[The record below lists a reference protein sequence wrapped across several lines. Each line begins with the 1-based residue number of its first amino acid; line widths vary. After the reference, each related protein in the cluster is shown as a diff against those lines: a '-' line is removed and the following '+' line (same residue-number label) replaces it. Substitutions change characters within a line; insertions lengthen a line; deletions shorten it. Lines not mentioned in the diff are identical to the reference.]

1 MKILNYFFKRCPV
14 ENIAK
19 LKHISIKS
27 LCQQS
32 FLTFEK
38 SRGAKDHISGNID
51 RLIGLVPFFPGKKT
65 GGWAH
70 LSTGFVFSRNITEN
84 PWLFD
89 MFLWVHNSRTS
100 WSFWAFGGRVLGM
113 LHLHEW
119 YRRTRDSIQIPIIL
133 RCEVRGH
140 LKLFLEEGDLGCWQ
154 YYELLSCD
162 LPHGVGLWSC
172 SKMDVCFLSLF
183 WSNRGSPQ
191 PGFYLYFLEVL
202 GNVIPLL
209 VLAVVFMLLG
219 RSRDVCPVWMLHA
232 RWEILANTRDPG
244 RLSSGHL
251 PGKLTF
257 SPLSLGIPWYLWP
270 F

>member
-1 MKILNYFFKRCPV
+1 M

-32 FLTFEK
+32 FFDIRKK
-38 SRGAKDHISGNID
+38 SQSQRSHLRQHRPFWLAWCLFSQGKKRGAGHIF
-51 RLIGLVPFFPGKKT
+51 RQV
-65 GGWAH
+65 
-70 LSTGFVFSRNITEN
+70 FVFSRNITEN

-219 RSRDVCPVWMLHA
+219 RSRDVCRVWMLHA